1 MEDRDRKKDERTPH
15 YRGEGETVQDADDGV
30 EEGKGG
36 GRDGFLEKEGPV
48 RSL

>member
-1 MEDRDRKKDERTPH
+1 MRGLLTLGEREKWSKK
-15 YRGEGETVQDADDGV
+15 DADDGV

-36 GRDGFLEKEGPV
+36 GRDGFLEKEGLV